1 MGGAMRDS
9 GKVSKYKT
17 QHALL
22 LSKIATRKKEFGLEI
37 YDHMYP
43 DYNEKVVKGKLKVVS
58 VKICQWE
65 REVAALDEK
74 INGLNYGKEVEE
86 EVKEEE
92 DKDKEEEGEVEGFE
106 GDFKKLDVD
115 EE

>member
-1 MGGAMRDS
+1 MRDS

-43 DYNEKVVKGKLKVVS
+43 DYNEKIVKGKLKVVS

-65 REVAALDEK
+65 REVRVSEERSDELGMTT
-74 INGLNYGKEVEE
+74 ITVLNR
-86 EVKEEE
+86 
-92 DKDKEEEGEVEGFE
+92 
-106 GDFKKLDVD
+106 LRW
-115 EE
+115 